1 MTSSEKWLQD
11 AEMAVRRFAKQFGTV
26 YRKTKRQVYASFEI
40 GCFLSLVEFYKSGG
54 FTVSLENLSTTER
67 GPEFKYLTTPSGNPH
82 NFSFVK
88 VLRDARAFHIRQQV
102 RVESH
107 LHEEIRF
114 TPDLVV
120 LPEDADIMS
129 TKHSDFAGGKK
140 KFFRVDATQVI
151 AAHECK
157 SLNLFP
163 ELLVGFLGMLVAAHS
178 WLAAPNDMS
187 MVATDGPHLA
197 PTLFVGGTAR
207 SLHRKMVEALGK
219 TYPMNTILGLH
230 SGSWNLA
237 ANQGLTRIKTPVR
250 GPQRPAVATA

>member
-1 MTSSEKWLQD
+1 MSSEKWLQN
-11 AEMAVRRFAKQFGTV
+11 AEKAVRSFAKQFGTV

-54 FTVSLENLSTTER
+54 FAVSLENLSTTKQ
-67 GPEFKYLTTPSGNPH
+67 GAEFKYLTTPSGNPH

-88 VLRDARAFHIRQQV
+88 VERDARVFHIRQQV

-107 LHEEIRF
+107 LNEEIRF

-120 LPEDADIMS
+120 LPENAELVS

-157 SLNLFP
+157 SLNPFP

-178 WLAAPNDMS
+178 WLGAPNDMT
-187 MVATDGPHLA
+187 MVVHDGPHLA

-237 ANQGLTRIKTPVR
+237 ANPRLTRIKTPMPSPR
-250 GPQRPAVATA
+250 LPEGGAP